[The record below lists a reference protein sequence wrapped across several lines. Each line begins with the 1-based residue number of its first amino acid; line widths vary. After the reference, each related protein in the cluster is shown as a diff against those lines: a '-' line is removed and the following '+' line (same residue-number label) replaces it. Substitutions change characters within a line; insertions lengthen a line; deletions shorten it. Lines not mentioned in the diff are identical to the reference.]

1 MVGRKQKIDSNNME
15 VSEQQIITKMENTQS
30 KGLKRNT
37 IDKYYTK
44 ADVVDLCIDI
54 VKKHIEIKEDD

>member
-1 MVGRKQKIDSNNME
+1 MDAK
-15 VSEQQIITKMENTQS
+15 QS

-44 ADVVDLCIDI
+44 GIVVEQCLNILHLWTFKMPI
-54 VKKHIEIKEDD
+54 LVFIILVFS